1 MRRRIKKKS
10 EDKNLSKD
18 QQIKEDQHYL
28 KQEEHNK
35 EMAVTEKAQ
44 LKYQKLSFIM
54 SAMSAFFTLIILV
67 VVIGLAVYV
76 VPKVDTVYTRSMT
89 SLKNMEE
96 LTTELKEA
104 QLGETVKN
112 INNLTLNATGD
123 LSRAMEKLNNIDL
136 ETLNNSIQSLNDII
150 EPLAKLLK
158 VMR

>member
-1 MRRRIKKKS
+1 MS
-10 EDKNLSKD
+10 EN
-18 QQIKEDQHYL
+18 QQMQKEQHYL

-54 SAMSAFFTLIILV
+54 SGLSALFTFIILV
-67 VVIGLAVYV
+67 IVIGMALYV
-76 VPKVDTVYTRSMT
+76 VPKVDTVYNRSMT

-96 LTTELKEA
+96 LTTELNEA

-123 LSRAMEKLNNIDL
+123 LSKAMEKLNKIDL
-136 ETLNNSIQSLNDII
+136 ETLNNSIQSLYDII
-150 EPLAKLLK
+150 EPLAKVLK

>member
-1 MRRRIKKKS
+1 M
-10 EDKNLSKD
+10 SKD
-18 QQIKEDQHYL
+18 QKMQEEQHYL

>member
-1 MRRRIKKKS
+1 M
-10 EDKNLSKD
+10 SKD

>member
-1 MRRRIKKKS
+1 M
-10 EDKNLSKD
+10 SKD
-18 QQIKEDQHYL
+18 QKIQEEQHYL

-54 SAMSAFFTLIILV
+54 SGLSALFTFIILV
-67 VVIGLAVYV
+67 IVIGMALYV
-76 VPKVDTVYTRSMT
+76 LPKVDTVYSRSMT

-96 LTTELKEA
+96 LTTELNEA

-123 LSRAMEKLNNIDL
+123 LSKAMEKLNKIDL
-136 ETLNNSIQSLNDII
+136 ETLNNSIQSLYDII
-150 EPLAKLLK
+150 EPLSKVLK
-158 VMR
+158 IMR

>member
-1 MRRRIKKKS
+1 M
-10 EDKNLSKD
+10 SKD
-18 QQIKEDQHYL
+18 QQIKEEQHYL